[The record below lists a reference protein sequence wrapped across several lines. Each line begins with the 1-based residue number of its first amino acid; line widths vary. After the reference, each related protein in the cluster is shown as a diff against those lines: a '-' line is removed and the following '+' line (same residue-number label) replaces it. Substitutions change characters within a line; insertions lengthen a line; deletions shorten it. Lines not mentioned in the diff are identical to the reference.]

1 VDQFLTRAAT
11 LDGSDGIVNS
21 CAADSDSLRAAAT
34 HSDGKCMDVGVRVFR
49 GNGTSND
56 PKWHDASVTI
66 KLVLEDNAWKVE
78 DAYPADILL

>member
-1 VDQFLTRAAT
+1 
-11 LDGSDGIVNS
+11 
-21 CAADSDSLRAAAT
+21 
-34 HSDGKCMDVGVRVFR
+34 VFR

-66 KLVLEDNAWKVE
+66 KLVLEDNAWKVD

>member
-1 VDQFLTRAAT
+1 
-11 LDGSDGIVNS
+11 
-21 CAADSDSLRAAAT
+21 
-34 HSDGKCMDVGVRVFR
+34 MDVGVRVFR